1 MKKLNDQDTSKSF
14 QRKTVSVWASMKFVV
29 GIRRVLIMSMALIYF
44 VSIGI
49 PVIQITTLFAV
60 ASLIAVFM
68 EFPTGAIADYD
79 SRKKS
84 LMISFFL
91 LAFAY
96 LGIFLVSNFWLIS
109 FFWIMGEIAWT
120 FNTGAGGA
128 WVVDNLK
135 VGKEKKGIVRLISK
149 GFLFQKGGFLVGG
162 LVGLFVIAINFRLIW
177 LVGAVLYLVLL
188 FLMWKFGEER
198 NFKPEKI
205 PAGYLKKSFLKA
217 GESYKFLFSKTGR
230 NKKIMMLGNFVG
242 AIAGGIFW
250 IGMPLMIVES
260 LRLLPEHLSG
270 FQSVFALITLSIPFM
285 AKKMKLSKGFGS
297 YLFLTYAIT
306 AVFIILFGLSS
317 NLTYAIILLGAV
329 IFVLGI
335 AEVIGDSASH
345 YVSDSKIRAS
355 LGSIGSINGYI
366 ANAIG
371 IFVAGVLFTQYG
383 IPTGIV
389 VSGVLVFVQG
399 AVYLW
404 MRGD

>member
-1 MKKLNDQDTSKSF
+1 MGFKE
-14 QRKTVSVWASMKFVV
+14 RTVGIWAGMKFTIGV
-29 GIRRVLIMSMALIYF
+29 RRVLIMSMALIYF

-49 PVIQITTLFAV
+49 PIFWITSLFAV
-60 ASLIAVFM
+60 GNLIAVFM
-68 EFPTGAIADYD
+68 EFPTGAVADYD
-79 SRKKS
+79 SRRKS

-96 LGIFLVSNFWLIS
+96 FGIFLVSSFWMIS

-120 FNTGAGGA
+120 FNTGASGA

-135 VGKEKKGIVRLISK
+135 VGKEKRGIVRLISK

-162 LVGLFVIAINFRLIW
+162 LIGLFVIAINFRLIW
-177 LVGAVLYLVLL
+177 LVGAVLYSVLL

-230 NKKIMMLGNFVG
+230 NKKVMMFGDFIG

-270 FQSVFALITLSIPFM
+270 FQSVFALIALSIPFIT
-285 AKKMKLSKGFGS
+285 KKMKLSKGFGS
-297 YLFLTYAIT
+297 YLFFIYAIT
-306 AVFIILFGLSS
+306 AVFIIMFGLSS
-317 NLTYAIILLGAV
+317 SLIHAIILLGIV

-355 LGSIGSINGYI
+355 LGSIGSINGYV

-371 IFVAGVLFTQYG
+371 IFVAGVLFSQFG
-383 IPTGIV
+383 IPTGII
-389 VSGVLVFVQG
+389 VSGVLIFIQG
-399 AVYLW
+399 VVYLW
-404 MRGD
+404 MREK

>member
-1 MKKLNDQDTSKSF
+1 MGFKE
-14 QRKTVSVWASMKFVV
+14 KTVAIWAGMKFTV
-29 GIRRVLIMSMALIYF
+29 GVRRILIMSMALIYF
-44 VSIGI
+44 VSIGF
-49 PVIQITTLFAV
+49 PVLWITTLFAV
-60 ASLIAVFM
+60 GNLIAVFM
-68 EFPTGAIADYD
+68 EFPTGAVADYD

-84 LMISFFL
+84 LMISYFL

-96 LGIFLVSNFWLIS
+96 FGIFLVSNFWLIA

-120 FNTGAGGA
+120 FGTGAGGA

-149 GFLFQKGGFLVGG
+149 GFLFQKAGFLAGG
-162 LVGLFVIAINFRLIW
+162 IIGLFVIAINFRLIW
-177 LVGAVLYLVLL
+177 LVGAVLYSLL
-188 FLMWKFGEER
+188 LLLMWKFGEER

-217 GESYKFLFSKTGR
+217 GESYKFLFSKAGK
-230 NKKIMMLGNFVG
+230 NKKVMMFGDFVG
-242 AIAGGIFW
+242 GIAGGIFW

-285 AKKMKLSKGFGS
+285 TKKMKLTKGFGS
-297 YLFLTYAIT
+297 YLFFIYSVT
-306 AVFIILFGLSS
+306 AAFIVMLGLSS
-317 NLTYAIILLGAV
+317 SLTYAIILFGVV
-329 IFVLGI
+329 IFVFGI

-355 LGSIGSINGYI
+355 LGSISSINGYV

-371 IFVAGVLFTQYG
+371 IFVAGVLFSQFG
-383 IPTGIV
+383 IPVGIV
-389 VSGVLVFVQG
+389 VSGVLIFIQG
-399 AVYLW
+399 FVYLW
-404 MRGD
+404 MRE